1 MAYVLRRLITQLIPV
16 LFVASILIFVSVRLI
31 PGDPV
36 AAAIGDAMGGVD
48 AETYERLREELGLTR
63 PIYEQYWI
71 WLGDV
76 LTLEFGDSLTGLPV
90 TEILWNAIPA
100 SVELAGVAIIIG
112 FTLGLLL
119 GIAAAV
125 NRGGPLDWFAAG
137 WTGWNIGVPSF
148 IAGLV
153 YLIVFAVWLDLFPV
167 SGRVPLTEDP
177 AEALKHLALPGL
189 ALGGI
194 VAANISRFT
203 RQSLLDTLTED
214 YIRTARAK
222 GLTSRAVIA
231 RHALR
236 PSMIPVVTIMG
247 LELAS
252 ILSGTLVIETV
263 FTWPGLGRALINAV
277 NNRDYTVI
285 QATTL
290 LLVFV
295 FVVVNL
301 LVDLA
306 YVGLDPRI
314 RIGGS
319 AEAR

>member
-16 LFVASILIFVSVRLI
+16 LFIASVLIFLSVRLI
-31 PGDPV
+31 PGDP
-36 AAAIGDAMGGVD
+36 ALGALGDSMSATNPEV
-48 AETYERLREELGLTR
+48 YEALRETLGLNK
-63 PIYEQYWI
+63 PVYEQYWI
-71 WLGDV
+71 WIGRILIGD
-76 LTLEFGDSLTGLPV
+76 FGESLTGLQV
-90 TEILWNAIPA
+90 SEILWNAIPA

-112 FTLGLLL
+112 FTLGLLIGVL
-119 GIAAAV
+119 AAV
-125 NRGGPLDWFAAG
+125 NRSGPIDWFAAG
-137 WTGWNIGVPSF
+137 WTSWNIGVPSF

-153 YLIVFAVWLDLFPV
+153 YLIVFAVWFDWFPAA
-167 SGRVPLTEDP
+167 GRVPLTEDP
-177 AEALKHLALPGL
+177 LQALKHLALPGL

-203 RQSLLDTLTED
+203 RQSLLDTLSED

-222 GLTSRAVIA
+222 GLTSTVVIL

-236 PSMIPVVTIMG
+236 PSLIPVVTIMG

-295 FVVVNL
+295 FVIVNL
-301 LVDLA
+301 LVDLT
-306 YVGLDPRI
+306 YVALDPRI
-314 RIGGS
+314 RVGEA
-319 AEAR
+319 AEA